1 MCCGSRP
8 SFCCQS
14 CKLEA
19 SFVHCAPLVV
29 ASACRKSRMAQASSP
44 TASQGVAADVLQKIA
59 YFCTFFDRLSL
70 KKRVY
75 GFAESVFDGK
85 FPWNRLHPGKI
96 WDQFPTRRSMCLPL
110 EKLWK
115 PKLRVCSSHRPVPAN
130 EGHHCSSPD
139 QPAVRAL
146 ANSLFVLS

>member
-1 MCCGSRP
+1 MCCAAAHPFAVKVANWKPVLSTVLP
-8 SFCCQS
+8 WS
-14 CKLEA
+14 CFRM
-19 SFVHCAPLVV
+19 SQ
-29 ASACRKSRMAQASSP
+29 SRMAQASSP

-130 EGHHCSSPD
+130 EGHHRSSPD